1 MSEWCVQ
8 DHNAPYNAILD
19 YVILANGKIH
29 IWTTNQKSDL
39 QIYVKIKTNL
49 KVSLN

>member
-8 DHNAPYNAILD
+8 DHNAPYNTIFD
-19 YVILANGKIH
+19 YVLLASRKIH
-29 IWTTNQKSDL
+29 IWTINQKYDL